1 MTLKKT
7 PLHGRHQALE
17 ARLVDFAG
25 FEMPVLYNGIL
36 EEHAAVRN
44 GVGVFDVSHM
54 GEMTVSG
61 PQALEFLE
69 YLAPNNVS
77 RLDTHQVL
85 YTCMCYPDGGTVDD
99 LLIYKMRDHYLL
111 VINAGN
117 TDKDVEWIQQ
127 QAANFDVEAKNVSAE
142 FSQLALQGPRAD
154 EVLSNIVDADLAS
167 LKYFWSSETEVFG
180 EKVLISRT
188 GYTGENGFEI
198 YGSPEFGVKLWD
210 AFMELGVAPIGLGA
224 RDSLRFE
231 ACLSLYGHELE
242 KDISPIEAG
251 LGWTVKD
258 KPNNYIAKEI
268 LLEQK
273 QNPPRHLI
281 GLKMLDPGVARQGY
295 PVIHN
300 GEEIGFITSGMKAP
314 ALDSFLALAL
324 VNQDVEVGDKIQV
337 EIRGAQKQME
347 CIKMPFYKRS

>member
-25 FEMPVLYNGIL
+25 FEMPVLYKGIL

-44 GVGVFDVSHM
+44 EVGVFDVSHM
-54 GEMTVSG
+54 GEITVRG

-69 YLAPNNVS
+69 YLVPNNVG

-99 LLIYKMRDHYLL
+99 FLIYRLPDHYLL
-111 VINAGN
+111 VVNAAN
-117 TDKDVEWIQQ
+117 IDKDVAWINEQS
-127 QAANFDVEAKNVSAE
+127 ANFDVSVENVSDQ
-142 FSQLALQGPRAD
+142 FSQLALQGPKAED
-154 EVLSNIVDADLAS
+154 VLSKITDADVAS
-167 LKYFWSSETEVFG
+167 LKYFWSLETELFG
-180 EKVLISRT
+180 QKALISRT
-188 GYTGENGFEI
+188 GYTGEDGFEI
-198 YGSPEFGVKLWD
+198 YGSPELGVKLWD
-210 AFMELGVAPIGLGA
+210 TLMDAGVHPIGLGA

-258 KPNNYIAKEI
+258 KPNDYIAKDV
-268 LLEQK
+268 LLAQK

-281 GLKMLDPGVARQGY
+281 GLNMLDPGVARQGY
-295 PVIHN
+295 PVLHN
-300 GEEIGFITSGMKAP
+300 GQEIGFITSGMKAP

-324 VNQDVEVGDKIQV
+324 VNQHVEIGEKVQV
-337 EIRGAQKQME
+337 EIRGAHKQME

>member
-25 FEMPVLYNGIL
+25 FEMPVLYKGIL

-44 GVGVFDVSHM
+44 EVGVFDVSHM
-54 GEMTVSG
+54 GEMTVKG

-69 YLAPNNVS
+69 YLVPNNVS
-77 RLDTHQVL
+77 RLDTYQVL

-99 LLIYKMRDHYLL
+99 LLIYKMLDHYLL

-127 QAANFDVEAKNVSAE
+127 QAANFDVEAKNVGAE
-142 FSQLALQGPRAD
+142 FSQLALQGPKAD
-154 EVLSNIVDADLAS
+154 EVLSKIVDTDLAS
-167 LKYFWSSETEVFG
+167 LKYFWSQEVELFG
-180 EKVLISRT
+180 EKVLVSRT

-210 AFMELGVAPIGLGA
+210 VLMDAGVHPIGLGA

-242 KDISPIEAG
+242 RDISPVEAG

-258 KPNNYIAKEI
+258 KPNNYIAKDI

-295 PVIHN
+295 PVIH
-300 GEEIGFITSGMKAP
+300 GGQEIGFITSGMKAP

-324 VNQDVEVGDKIQV
+324 VNQDVEVGATVQV
-337 EIRGAQKQME
+337 EIRGAHKQME